1 MQRVAPVEPA
11 ALAVGDRVRVRRL
24 NTVGRVLAPPTDRG
38 EVEVQLGTLRTRLP
52 VADLLP
58 TGGDSQ
64 RAPAPVS
71 AERPAAA
78 PVRLPP
84 APPVTMEYDVRGR
97 RVAAALVEVERYLND
112 AYRSDMSLVRII
124 HGRGTG
130 ALREAIR
137 DRLGEHP
144 LVSDFAPADPANGGD
159 GATVVR
165 LG

>member
-1 MQRVAPVEPA
+1 MPARAVELPVQRVAPVEPA

-58 TGGDSQ
+58 TGGSEP
-64 RAPAPVS
+64 RREP
-71 AERPAAA
+71 PAAA

-97 RVAAALVEVERYLND
+97 RVAAALVEVERYP
-112 AYRSDMSLVRII
+112 R
-124 HGRGTG
+124 
-130 ALREAIR
+130 
-137 DRLGEHP
+137 
-144 LVSDFAPADPANGGD
+144 
-159 GATVVR
+159 
-165 LG
+165 